1 MFFEKNV
8 TLHRGEVLLPQG
20 IQLSIFIPQVSRNTI
35 RSLLCTVMLS
45 TTPAH
50 SLSSNSVMNSGKS
63 FTLAPAAVTDF
74 PEKKP
79 AEKSEGKQG

>member
-1 MFFEKNV
+1 
-8 TLHRGEVLLPQG
+8 
-20 IQLSIFIPQVSRNTI
+20 
-35 RSLLCTVMLS
+35 MLS
-45 TTPAH
+45 ANPAH